1 MISDIIKL
9 FIADNMKK
17 LGFFFKLVIV
27 LYPKN
32 IFFFFKKLSKV
43 FRVLVVE
50 EGREAKILLVI
61 NIHITQRAFSHC
73 THPF

>member
-27 LYPKN
+27 LYPNN
-32 IFFFFKKLSKV
+32 IFFPKKLSKV

-50 EGREAKILLVI
+50 EGREAKILLLI